1 VESPTDHTTFIEPRL
16 KRHTWDHYH
25 LVKKIGQ
32 IPLNEI
38 TRFDMPH
45 QFATD
50 LHNRLSQQVYS
61 PLLRANNGPHWSS
74 ILNCQ
79 TMSRSSIQV
88 LGYQFPDDIQLITD
102 IVPTMFD
109 LYINGGLITV

>member
-1 VESPTDHTTFIEPRL
+1 VKSSTDYTTYIDPRL
-16 KRHTWDHYH
+16 KRHTWDHYY
-25 LVKKIGQ
+25 LVRKIGQ

-38 TRFDMPH
+38 TRFYMPQ
-45 QFATD
+45 QFAVD

-61 PLLRANNGPHWSS
+61 ALFRANNGSHWSS

-79 TMSRSSIQV
+79 TITRSSIQFF
-88 LGYQFPDDIQLITD
+88 GYQFPEDIQLITD

-109 LYINGGLITV
+109 LYVRCG